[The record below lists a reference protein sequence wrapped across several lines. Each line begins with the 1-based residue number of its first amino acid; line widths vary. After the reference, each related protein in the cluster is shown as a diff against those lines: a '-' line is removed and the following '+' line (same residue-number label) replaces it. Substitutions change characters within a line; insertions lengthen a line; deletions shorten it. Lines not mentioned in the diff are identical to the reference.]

1 MNKKVYIV
9 LLNYNQSHDTIECLE
24 SVLKLKY
31 SNYQIIII
39 DNGETLQHFNNL
51 QSWAKG
57 NFNVIETQFK
67 DLIYPL
73 EKKPLSF
80 VSINEKDFLS
90 ESNDEKILFVKAA
103 QNKGFAAGNNLALRY
118 ILKQGES
125 DSYIWL
131 LNNDTVVE
139 KNVLTDIIFEINKVD
154 LLNTKIIYGT
164 ALLEYDDPKR
174 VQSLGGFYH
183 SKTGLTTHLGEGIQ
197 VNEAILNF
205 DKIVSKVSYP
215 VGASMIIKYS
225 DLENIGLLSED
236 YFLFYEEIDWVSNA
250 KRKGGNVKILPVFG
264 IYHKQGNSTKSKIS
278 KKKSEF
284 IDLVTMDSRITFAKK
299 FNKKNLGIIYFSILT
314 LTLGNRIWQ
323 RNFKII
329 PKILKLVFSK
339 SKKLKQSNEN

>member
-9 LLNYNQSHDTIECLE
+9 LLNYNQSHDAIECLE

-39 DNGETLQHFNNL
+39 DNSETSHHFNNL

-57 NFNVIETQFK
+57 DLNVVETEFK

-73 EKKPLSF
+73 QEKPLSF
-80 VSINEKDFLS
+80 TNIDEKDFLS
-90 ESNDEKILFVKAA
+90 NYKDEKILFVKTE
-103 QNKGFAAGNNLALRY
+103 QNKGFAAGNNLALKY
-118 ILKQGES
+118 ILKHGES

-131 LNNDTVVE
+131 LNSDTVVD
-139 KNVLTDIIFEINKVD
+139 KNVLTDIIFEINKGD
-154 LLNTKIIYGT
+154 ILDTKIIYGT
-164 ALLEYDDPKR
+164 ALLEYDNPKK

-183 SKTGLTTHLGEGIQ
+183 SKTGLTTHLGEGIL

-205 DKIVSKVSYP
+205 DKIVEKVSYP

-225 DLENIGLLSED
+225 DLEKIGLLSED

-250 KRKGGNVKILPVFG
+250 KLKGGNVKILPVLG

-284 IDLVTMDSRITFAKK
+284 IDLVTMSSRITFAKK
-299 FNKKNLGIIYFSILT
+299 FNRKNLVIIYLSILT

-339 SKKLKQSNEN
+339 KQKIKAIE